1 MGNVRRIYVE
11 KKEPFAVK
19 ARELKEE
26 ISGFLGINGVEKVR
40 VLIRY
45 DIEGLSEE
53 TFKRAKTT
61 IFSEPPVDDVLEEDL
76 PIKADERVFSVAGG
90 R

>member
-26 ISGFLGINGVEKVR
+26 ISGFLGISGVEKVR

-53 TFKRAKTT
+53 TYQRAKTT

-76 PIKADERVFSVAGG
+76 PIKADE
-90 R
+90 